1 MVLTNFIFIS
11 LDKYRFVRCDQMSY
25 SVSHR
30 RRGRHDII
38 GEILKIAKGGALKT
52 RIMNKA
58 GLSYAQLEQ
67 YLDGLKKAGFLTEKS
82 GVWKTTEKGLHVIEA
97 CKLCHRFIKEV
108 L

>member
-1 MVLTNFIFIS
+1 
-11 LDKYRFVRCDQMSY
+11 MSY

-38 GEILKIAKGGALKT
+38 SEILKIAKSGALKT

-67 YLDGLKKAGFLTEKS
+67 YLDGLKKADFLTEKS

-97 CKLCHRFIKEV
+97 CKLCHRLLKEV
-108 L
+108 S